1 MLQKKGDSC
10 LTQRWLY
17 TDQKCKQDW
26 GKKKMLER
34 TESGNSEC
42 NSITVDSLHTRL
54 RDINKIDLRH
64 NYAPYDRY
72 K

>member
-1 MLQKKGDSC
+1 
-10 LTQRWLY
+10 
-17 TDQKCKQDW
+17 
-26 GKKKMLER
+26 MLER

-42 NSITVDSLHTRL
+42 SSITVDSLHTRL
-54 RDINKIDLRH
+54 RGINKIDLRH